1 MSEKTNEFLQRA
13 DEHIAVANEQLEKG
27 KTLGDVSASLMYG
40 SARFTTYMTC
50 TSFDTPEDMLAEKE
64 KIIEY
69 FTKEYKLAL
78 EEHINN
84 FAITHDFTQNPSN

>member
-1 MSEKTNEFLQRA
+1 MSEKSNEFLQRA
-13 DEHIAVANEQLEKG
+13 DEHIAVANQQLERG
-27 KTLGDVSASLMYG
+27 KTLGEVSASLMYG

-50 TSFDTPEDMLAEKE
+50 TSFDNAQDMLEQKE

-69 FTKEYKLAL
+69 FTKEYRLAL

-84 FAITHDFTQNPSN
+84 FSVTHDFSQNP